1 MKRSDG
7 PQTVHVLEDYYAR
20 VDGFG
25 RLYFDKCPS
34 DAEHLLAQAPEGKE
48 RPGCRIYAS
57 DLIDTLGGKK
67 GSWKMLIVASAKRSE
82 SEELD
87 VLQAVQRV
95 QPEDL

>member
-1 MKRSDG
+1 MKTTNG
-7 PQTVHVLEDYYAR
+7 PQTVLLLEDYYAR

-25 RLYFDKCPS
+25 RLYFDKCAS
-34 DAEHLLAQAPEGKE
+34 DEEHLLAQAPEGKE

-67 GSWKMLIVASAKRSE
+67 GTWKMLIVSSTRRSE

-87 VLQAVQRV
+87 ILQTVQRTS
-95 QPEDL
+95 EEL